1 MIDLDKQYWERR
13 WEEHQTGWDI
23 GSASTPLV
31 QYFEQLT
38 DKSITILIPGCGNA
52 YEAEVLI
59 EMGFKNTFV
68 IDISKKALES
78 FKERLP
84 NFPIANMF
92 CEDFF
97 SHQKQYDLILE
108 QTFFCALNPNLREK
122 YCLKASSLLK
132 DNGRLVG
139 VLFNEELF
147 TDHPPFGGFKK
158 DYLPTF
164 ENHFDIAT
172 FEECYNSI
180 KPRANRELFINVR
193 KQA

>member
-78 FKERLP
+78 FKERFP
-84 NFPIANMF
+84 TFPIAHMF

-164 ENHFDIAT
+164 ENHFDITT

>member
-1 MIDLDKQYWERR
+1 MIDLGKQYWERR

-31 QYFEQLT
+31 EYFEQLT

-78 FKERLP
+78 FKERFP
-84 NFPIANMF
+84 TFPIANMF

-97 SHQKQYDLILE
+97 SHQKQYEIY
-108 QTFFCALNPNLREK
+108 AKN
-122 YCLKASSLLK
+122 
-132 DNGRLVG
+132 
-139 VLFNEELF
+139 
-147 TDHPPFGGFKK
+147 
-158 DYLPTF
+158 
-164 ENHFDIAT
+164 IA
-172 FEECYNSI
+172 
-180 KPRANRELFINVR
+180 
-193 KQA
+193 

>member
-158 DYLPTF
+158 DYLPIF
-164 ENHFDIAT
+164 KNYFDITT